1 MSKISFDRY
10 GRNLTFVD
18 ENGTL
23 YMQALDKDHHI
34 QEAHIM
40 LLNVIDAKLD
50 KLLENQ
56 K

>member
-1 MSKISFDRY
+1 MSKITFDKY
-10 GRNLTFVD
+10 GRQLTFVD

-23 YMQALDKDHHI
+23 YMQALDKDHQI
-34 QEAHIM
+34 QEAYIK

-50 KLLENQ
+50 KLLEVP